1 MAGSSLGL
9 NRSRQGNN
17 CIKSAANRP
26 GIEQE
31 RGLSVFTQ
39 KLRCLKQLQK

>member
-17 CIKSAANRP
+17 CIKSAANRL

-31 RGLSVFTQ
+31 RGLSVFDIYTINPH
-39 KLRCLKQLQK
+39 KDI